1 MEIIAAVLGPAMAA
15 LIVLAL
21 KNERRV
27 TRLEGKVDSLLK
39 NNGIDPKE
47 KTK

>member
-1 MEIIAAVLGPAMAA
+1 MEIIAAFLGPAMAA

-27 TRLEGKVDSLLK
+27 TRLESKIDSVLK
-39 NNGIDPKE
+39 NNGIELKKE
-47 KTK
+47 AK